1 MANGGGNIETCSSRS
16 ELTDKKKHYVVVELA
31 LSISNPNEEWQ
42 FGHKLP
48 FLALFPSL
56 EY

>member
-48 FLALFPSL
+48 FLALFPIL
-56 EY
+56 E